1 MDEIVCFVLV
11 AEGEQVKVRVSSG
24 MSELKEYQPV
34 GKYAKEI
41 VNQMN
46 LLMTDETRKQIL
58 DEVRGT
64 HDQHQ
69 MMGQL

>member
-58 DEVRGT
+58 A
-64 HDQHQ
+64 Q
-69 MMGQL
+69 MKQ